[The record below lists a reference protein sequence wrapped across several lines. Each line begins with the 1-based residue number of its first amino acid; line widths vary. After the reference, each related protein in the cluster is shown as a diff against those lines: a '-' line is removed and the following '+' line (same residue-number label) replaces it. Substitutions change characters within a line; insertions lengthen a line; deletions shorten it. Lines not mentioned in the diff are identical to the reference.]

1 MDFYLSVTRIS
12 GHLVFKMR
20 ADIGKRVLE
29 KMNLRNMYRLE
40 GTEITGREFSKRI
53 TARVY
58 LF

>member
-1 MDFYLSVTRIS
+1 M
-12 GHLVFKMR
+12 VFKVR

-40 GTEITGREFSKRI
+40 GTEITGREFSKI